1 MRKKVKELPKFRTET
16 EEARFW
22 AKHDSTD
29 YLDYARAK
37 RVVFPRLKPTTETIS
52 LRFPKSVLNHVRALA
67 NKRDVPYQT
76 LLKNF
81 VAERVEEELRRGRK
95 VAS

>member
-1 MRKKVKELPKFRTET
+1 MSKKLKELPKFRNEE

-22 AKHDSTD
+22 ASHDATE
-29 YLDYARAK
+29 YLDFSKGK
-37 RVVFPRLKPTTETIS
+37 RVVFPRLKPSTETIS
-52 LRFPKSVLNHVRALA
+52 LRLPKSTLAHLKALA

-76 LLKNF
+76 LLKLF
-81 VAERVEEELRRGRK
+81 LAERVEAELRREVK